1 MTSRERVRAALTH
14 REPDRV
20 PFDLGGS
27 CVTGIHAR
35 AYARLREALGLPA
48 GEPRVGDIAQ
58 QLADVEPD
66 VIEALGCDVRGVSPG
81 GVSTYHRE
89 IRDGGECRTFVDE
102 WGEYRRMPLPG
113 GLNHDSYAL
122 LIGFAAVHDLQPN
135 VPPENV
141 LAMRSAV
148 LEVAGGA

>member
-1 MTSRERVRAALTH
+1 MTSRERVRAALAH

-89 IRDGGECRTFVDE
+89 IRDGGECRTFVT
-102 WGEYRRMPLPG
+102 L
-113 GLNHDSYAL
+113 
-122 LIGFAAVHDLQPN
+122 
-135 VPPENV
+135 VPPDKHR
-141 LAMRSAV
+141 LAIRLARCCT
-148 LEVAGGA
+148 EGPRATNEGGGP